1 MVEPSE
7 TLNALFLRELE
18 ALDAFAIERETEG
31 ALTLGV
37 TDPDVRR
44 LLEALAFFSARTK
57 ASAVDC
63 MSEAVRR
70 TAGGVLDELLEP
82 VPAAMLVECDTARLV
97 EPVVLPR
104 GTLLRVVD
112 GQRAGLFSTLF
123 RTVLRPISVERV
135 RVDERGG
142 RRVLHISVQSSV
154 PQWGALCLALHVR
167 RLSDY
172 RASLALYDAL
182 ERHHARSFVVLRD
195 IKQGGDEPIV
205 CAVRFETPLTDAVD
219 DLEDRSPLARLRSLF
234 HFPEQELYLR
244 FDVPALATAWEHLDL
259 CLELDSEF
267 PSDMAL
273 TCDSFRLHVV
283 PVANTW
289 VDGAEPIVYRGLT
302 DTVTIRHAGTAFE
315 QVEPAGVRAVYRA
328 TPNGLRLL
336 LPAALASNTDH
347 YEVEENGRRLRLSIE
362 DAFENPCRIIPE
374 ICWQQPHLWASGA
387 IRPAISVY
395 SRHLP
400 SVSFRALGSMR
411 AARSSALN
419 GDLGRCLDV
428 LSYRMQQRLT
438 HHMLTRVL
446 EILGV
451 SEDGAYRGMV
461 GIVLGLESRE
471 EPYAEAGAV
480 GLRIGYDL
488 ALSERTPD
496 ERALTR
502 RFGKHIGELLSA
514 WTALPVEVNS
524 KVIVNSERP
533 VRSRRGTA

>member
-1 MVEPSE
+1 MSGPNEA
-7 TLNALFLRELE
+7 LNALFLRELE

-63 MSEAVRR
+63 MTEAVHRV
-70 TAGGVLDELLEP
+70 AGGVLEELLEP

-112 GQRAGLFSTLF
+112 GQRAGLFSTLL

-135 RVDERGG
+135 HVDERGG
-142 RRVLHISVQSSV
+142 RRVLHISVQASV
-154 PQWGALCLALHVR
+154 PQRGALCLALHVR

-182 ERHHARSFVVLRD
+182 ERHHSRSFVVPRD
-195 IKQGGDEPIV
+195 SEQGSDESIA
-205 CAVRFETPLTDAVD
+205 CSVRFDTRLTDAVD
-219 DLEDRSPLARLRSLF
+219 DLEDRSPLVRLRSLF

-244 FDVPALATAWEHLDL
+244 FDVPALATAWEQLDL

-267 PSDMAL
+267 PDDIAF
-273 TCDSFRLHVV
+273 THDHFRLHVV
-283 PVANTW
+283 PIVNSW

-302 DTVTIRHAGTAFE
+302 EAVPVRYAGTAFT

-328 TPNGLRLL
+328 APNGLRPL
-336 LPAALASNTDH
+336 LPAVLAAHTDC
-347 YEVEENGRRLRLSIE
+347 YEVEDNGRRLRLSID

-374 ICWQQPHLWASGA
+374 ICWQQPQLWASGA

-400 SVSFRALGSMR
+400 TVTFRALGSMR
-411 AARSSALN
+411 AARFSALN
-419 GDLGRCLDV
+419 GDLQRCLDV

-438 HHMLTRVL
+438 RNMLVRIL

-451 SEDGAYRGMV
+451 SEEGPYRGMA

-471 EPYAEAGAV
+471 EPYTEAGAV
-480 GLRIGYDL
+480 GLRIAYEL

-502 RFGKHIGELLSA
+502 RFAKHIAELLSA
-514 WTALPVEVNS
+514 WTALPVEVKS
-524 KVIVNSERP
+524 KVTANSERP
-533 VRSRRGTA
+533 VKSRRGAA